1 MEMWLQSI
9 VSWWR
14 VVADLMRRLENCI
27 QEDGYHLAS
36 VNLSPIAITVISMG
50 KVNDKHFVCI
60 TYSKFQ

>member
-1 MEMWLQSI
+1 MG
-9 VSWWR
+9 
-14 VVADLMRRLENCI
+14 RLENCI

-36 VNLSPIAITVISMG
+36 VNLSPIAITVISKG